1 MPRLRWLMIALCFT
15 ATAINYVDR
24 ATLAVGAPFIQRELG
39 IDSATM
45 GVLLS
50 GFFWT
55 YALMQLPL
63 GWVVDRLGP
72 RVVYAAAVA
81 WWSAFT
87 ALTGLVHGAA
97 GIFGA
102 RLALGAGEAGCYPC
116 NAKVAALWF
125 PLRERGLA
133 AAIFDSGSRSGAAL
147 SLPLIAALVAAYGWR
162 TAFVAAGALGA
173 AWTLAWLLLYRDPER
188 HPRLGAEQ
196 LQALRA
202 AQPAVTTGADI
213 PWRSLFRHR
222 TVWGMMLGFF
232 CLNFVLYFFITWFPS
247 YLMNVRGFSLKELGS
262 LGMLPAL
269 ASVPAEWVGGWT
281 SDTLHRRGW
290 SLTAARK
297 TCIVGGLL
305 CSSAILGA
313 AFTQGTAATLAF
325 FMLAY
330 AGAAFAAANVWSLPG
345 DVAPSRHLVGSLGGI
360 QNAAANMAGVITAT
374 FTGLMLQ
381 ITGGSYLIPLLVSAG
396 FCLLGAVS
404 YLAIVGRIEPLPP
417 LSAAAPNR

>member
-1 MPRLRWLMIALCFT
+1 MISLCFT

-24 ATLAVGAPFIQRELG
+24 ATLAVGAPFMQRELG

-45 GVLLS
+45 GVLLG

-55 YALMQLPL
+55 YALMQLPM
-63 GWVVDRLGP
+63 GWIVDRRGP
-72 RVVYAAAVA
+72 RIVYAAAVA

-87 ALTGLVHGAA
+87 AATGLVHGSA
-97 GIFGA
+97 GILSA
-102 RLALGAGEAGCYPC
+102 RLALGAGEAACYPA

-125 PLRERGLA
+125 PLRERALA
-133 AAIFDSGSRSGAAL
+133 AAIFDSGSRTGAAL
-147 SLPLIAALVAAYGWR
+147 SLPLIATLVGAYGWR
-162 TAFVAAGALGA
+162 SAFVAAGALGLLWA
-173 AWTLAWLLLYRDPER
+173 VAWLLVYRDPER
-188 HPRLGAEQ
+188 HPRIGAAQ

-202 AQPAVTTGADI
+202 AQPAAAGGDVI
-213 PWRSLFRHR
+213 PWRSLFGHR

-269 ASVPAEWVGGWT
+269 TSVPAEWVGGWT
-281 SDTLHRRGW
+281 SDALHRRGW

-297 TCIVGGLL
+297 TCIVAGLL
-305 CSSAILGA
+305 CSSSIWCA

-325 FMLAY
+325 FTLAY
-330 AGAAFAAANVWSLPG
+330 AGAAFAAANVWSLPA
-345 DVAPSRHLVGSLGGI
+345 DVAPSPQLVGSLGGI
-360 QNAAANMAGVITAT
+360 QNGAANIAGVITAT

-381 ITGGSYLIPLLVSAG
+381 ITGGSYLVPLLVSAG
-396 FCLLGAVS
+396 FCLLGAAA
-404 YLAIVGRIEPLPP
+404 YLFIVGRVEPLPA
-417 LSAAAPNR
+417 LAAAARNR